1 MNYLDPVLS
10 VVAVIAVSVL
20 VAMIFG
26 AAKSEQR
33 ILEEEIAAKYAE
45 LARSVAEPIPESL
58 SSL

>member
-58 SSL
+58 SPL